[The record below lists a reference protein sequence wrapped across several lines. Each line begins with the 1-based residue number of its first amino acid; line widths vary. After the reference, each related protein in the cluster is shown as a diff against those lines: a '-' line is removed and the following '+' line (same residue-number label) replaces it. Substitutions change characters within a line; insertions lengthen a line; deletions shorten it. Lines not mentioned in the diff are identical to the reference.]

1 MLEINKE
8 LEDYILTHT
17 ENEEQVL
24 KDLSRETH
32 VKMLRPR
39 MLSGHLQGKFLK
51 MICQMMNPKRV
62 LEIGTYTG
70 YSAISMAMGTS
81 DDCVIHT
88 IDCND
93 ELEYFTRK
101 FIKQSGCENKIEFH
115 IGEALDI
122 IPKLEEDFV
131 VENQGNENGLIKLKL
146 LPLEP
151 ETGLVLAFVWVDP
164 VKKMMAKTLVVDFYG
179 NGNEVSMTNIEIDPE
194 VDDAMFE
201 FTPPKGVD
209 VEDNTLS
216 Q

>member
-122 IPKLEEDFV
+122 IPKLEEDFDMV
-131 VENQGNENGLIKLKL
+131 FIDADKRQYIEYFEAVLPKLKQGGFILADDVLWDGKVVDKVDPNDKQTQGILAFNDHVQKDDRVENLMLPIRHGLMMIR
-146 LPLEP
+146 
-151 ETGLVLAFVWVDP
+151 
-164 VKKMMAKTLVVDFYG
+164 KK
-179 NGNEVSMTNIEIDPE
+179 
-194 VDDAMFE
+194 
-201 FTPPKGVD
+201 
-209 VEDNTLS
+209 
-216 Q
+216 